1 MSSSDWSSDVCS
13 SELLCGL
20 PEEKQREYRELSK
33 RHLTTITPD
42 LAANVGMIQ
51 AIAAVLRDT
60 IKERKANRKND
71 ISSML
76 WGLEIEGEPM
86 AYDLIQS
93 YCVILFIAG
102 LDTVVNALGFGV
114 RHLAT
119 DAALQKDLRADPSL
133 IPAATEE
140 LLRRYS
146 FVAPVRVMKRDLEF
160 QGVQIKEGE
169 RVMMFLPSASL
180 EIGRAHV

>member
-1 MSSSDWSSDVCS
+1 MLRRPPRSTRTDT
-13 SELLCGL
+13 LF
-20 PEEKQREYRELSK
+20 PY
-33 RHLTTITPD
+33 TT
-42 LAANVGMIQ
+42 LF
-51 AIAAVLRDT
+51 RS
-60 IKERKANRKND
+60 RKND
-71 ISSML
+71 IISML

-86 AYDLIQS
+86 TYDLIQS